1 MKYSDNTKTYKH
13 IFYQKRQI
21 FAYAWFSWCNSLQD
35 LFLFFGGKLFR
46 RCLRSSSVLAEHF
59 VKGVVKLARDRIDL
73 QLLPDDL
80 VLQLVDPERDGIL
93 WIEGGTIFVLQH
105 VFCTASHYHWWRS
118 YTCGAACWCSSLHT
132 QILNPT
138 VSDECSAAWF
148 GPVQSLCCQNLYW
161 FQTTIWSILHFG
173 FWW

>member
-80 VLQLVDPERDGIL
+80 VLQLVDPMQQYHEDDIDDCGDGGKDSDGARDSL
-93 WIEGGTIFVLQH
+93 SARYSDSNTIF
-105 VFCTASHYHWWRS
+105 SN
-118 YTCGAACWCSSLHT
+118 GD
-132 QILNPT
+132 N
-138 VSDECSAAWF
+138 
-148 GPVQSLCCQNLYW
+148 
-161 FQTTIWSILHFG
+161 
-173 FWW
+173 

>member
-80 VLQLVDPERDGIL
+80 VLQLVDPMQQYHEDDIDDCGDGGKDSD
-93 WIEGGTIFVLQH
+93 GGDLV
-105 VFCTASHYHWWRS
+105 
-118 YTCGAACWCSSLHT
+118 
-132 QILNPT
+132 NP
-138 VSDECSAAWF
+138 E
-148 GPVQSLCCQNLYW
+148 L
-161 FQTTIWSILHFG
+161 
-173 FWW
+173 